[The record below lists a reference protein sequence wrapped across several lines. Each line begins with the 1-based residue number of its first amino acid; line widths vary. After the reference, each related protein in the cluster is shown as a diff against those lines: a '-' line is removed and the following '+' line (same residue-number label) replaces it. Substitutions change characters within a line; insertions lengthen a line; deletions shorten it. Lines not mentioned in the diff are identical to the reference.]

1 MADLGNGNTHSAN
14 SLILGGIGQPLG
26 SYGGTGSGAT
36 FINPTYFVAGT
47 GILNVSSSSCSTGS
61 WLGSASV
68 DWFNGANWCGGVVP
82 TATDN
87 VTILAGTPFAPTISA
102 AAVCNNITINA
113 GATVTITGTNT
124 LTVSGNWTN
133 NGTLSGSTG
142 VVIFDGTAQTIS
154 GTGAFTNLSIA
165 PLTSGT
171 TTLNANT
178 TVNGTLDLAT
188 TGTIDLNTFQSYNS
202 CIIR

>member
-1 MADLGNGNTHSAN
+1 MCIRDR
-14 SLILGGIGQPLG
+14 

-102 AAVCNNITINA
+102 AAVCNNC
-113 GATVTITGTNT
+113 
-124 LTVSGNWTN
+124 L
-133 NGTLSGSTG
+133 LY
-142 VVIFDGTAQTIS
+142 
-154 GTGAFTNLSIA
+154 
-165 PLTSGT
+165 TSD
-171 TTLNANT
+171 AADERSS
-178 TVNGTLDLAT
+178 VDL
-188 TGTIDLNTFQSYNS
+188 GG
-202 CIIR
+202 R